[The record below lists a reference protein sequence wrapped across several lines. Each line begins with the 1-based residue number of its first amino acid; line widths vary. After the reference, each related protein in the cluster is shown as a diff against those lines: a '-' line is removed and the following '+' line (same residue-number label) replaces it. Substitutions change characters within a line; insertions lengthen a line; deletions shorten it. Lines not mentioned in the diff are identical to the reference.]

1 MTNTPLVTRI
11 DDHVQNA
18 ALALDLA
25 CTALIRA
32 QELADQDTTGTA
44 PAQLAQ
50 AKAMLRGNLRM
61 LADMLESPQFR
72 GTGGGASSRD
82 DRRCGQ
88 IAIRTESTHPPA
100 QGARAGT

>member
-1 MTNTPLVTRI
+1 MTNTPLLTRL

-18 ALALDLA
+18 ALALDVA
-25 CTALIRA
+25 STALIRA

-50 AKAMLRGNLRM
+50 ATARLRGNLRM
-61 LADMLESPQFR
+61 LADMLKSPQFG
-72 GTGGGASSRD
+72 GTAGGASSHD

-88 IAIRTESTHPPA
+88 IAIGTESTHPPA
-100 QGARAGT
+100 QGAHAGT